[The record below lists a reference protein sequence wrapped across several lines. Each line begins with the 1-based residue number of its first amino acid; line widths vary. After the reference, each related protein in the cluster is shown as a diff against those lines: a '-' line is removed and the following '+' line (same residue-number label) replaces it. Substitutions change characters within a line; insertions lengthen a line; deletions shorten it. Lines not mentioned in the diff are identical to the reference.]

1 MKFPYEEMESVNDVS
16 WALMNG
22 RSYHLVASATDTCVR
37 IFYLRIDELNRA
49 ITIDKNIQLMGCGMR
64 LSWNVMSTQLAVS
77 EPKRIRLYK
86 NDRTEWSE
94 SRVIE

>member
-1 MKFPYEEMESVNDVS
+1 
-16 WALMNG
+16 MNG

-37 IFYLRIDELNRA
+37 IFYLRFDEQSLS
-49 ITIDKNIQLMGCGMR
+49 ITIDKNIVLPGCGMR

-86 NDRTEWSE
+86 SEKTEWSE
-94 SRVIE
+94 ARVIEENSGD